1 MSNHV
6 RNKILQSDVK
16 VENGF
21 KDIYKKLCW
30 DNFLLGKMFF
40 SLLNVHVQLKA
51 TPYIVN
57 SNEYLGR

>member
-21 KDIYKKLCW
+21 KDIYKKLSW

-40 SLLNVHVQLKA
+40 LFSTFMCN
-51 TPYIVN
+51 
-57 SNEYLGR
+57 